1 VLTYCALLPF
11 VLVPLI
17 GWAAILLTI
26 FVAYALVGIEYIGV
40 EIEEPFGL
48 DCNDLPTHSL
58 ARKIEGNVF
67 EILGLPLA
75 QAEATPQRSYV
86 VIN

>member
-1 VLTYCALLPF
+1 MV
-11 VLVPLI
+11 
-17 GWAAILLTI
+17 GWAAIILTM

-67 EILGLPLA
+67 EILAIPLETTEI
-75 QAEATPQRSYV
+75 QPRGSYLV
-86 VIN
+86 VN